1 MAGKTLQSTI
11 EIAGTL
17 SPSLQ
22 QAIKQA
28 VDRLEE
34 MSQETLES
42 AGAAAKLA
50 AEISTQESVLK
61 NLQRG
66 YEDYIVSGSESTDEA
81 LKLADTIQDLS
92 NELNENRGALEA
104 AHEAA
109 QKLAGGQQETADAYS
124 KLQKQIGEQEA
135 ELATLRRSYAN
146 VALEQGETSAEARQL
161 ASPDQPTFRRSER
174 EPAEAKCCRTG
185 SGSTGQ
191 LSGGRRAGRGKAPA
205 KATQC

>member
-11 EIAGTL
+11 EIAGSL

-50 AEISTQESVLK
+50 AEINTQESVLR

-66 YEDYIVSGSESTDEA
+66 YEDYIVSGSESTDKA
-81 LKLADTIQDLS
+81 LRLADTIQDLS

-124 KLQKQIGEQEA
+124 KLQKQIGE
-135 ELATLRRSYAN
+135 
-146 VALEQGETSAEARQL
+146 
-161 ASPDQPTFRRSER
+161 
-174 EPAEAKCCRTG
+174 
-185 SGSTGQ
+185 
-191 LSGGRRAGRGKAPA
+191 
-205 KATQC
+205 

>member
-11 EIAGTL
+11 EIAGSL

-50 AEISTQESVLK
+50 AEINTQESVLR

-81 LKLADTIQDLS
+81 LRLADTIQDLS

-109 QKLAGGQQETADAYS
+109 QKLAGGQQETADHGDQVAKNNAWFRY
-124 KLQKQIGEQEA
+124 LQVLLKH
-135 ELATLRRSYAN
+135 TRRS
-146 VALEQGETSAEARQL
+146 
-161 ASPDQPTFRRSER
+161 
-174 EPAEAKCCRTG
+174 
-185 SGSTGQ
+185 
-191 LSGGRRAGRGKAPA
+191 
-205 KATQC
+205 

>member
-1 MAGKTLQSTI
+1 
-11 EIAGTL
+11 
-17 SPSLQ
+17 
-22 QAIKQA
+22 
-28 VDRLEE
+28 

-104 AHEAA
+104 ATRQPKSSQEAS
-109 QKLAGGQQETADAYS
+109 KKPPTHTADCKNRSANR
-124 KLQKQIGEQEA
+124 
-135 ELATLRRSYAN
+135 RRSLQRCA
-146 VALEQGETSAEARQL
+146 A
-161 ASPDQPTFRRSER
+161 PT
-174 EPAEAKCCRTG
+174 PT
-185 SGSTGQ
+185 
-191 LSGGRRAGRGKAPA
+191 
-205 KATQC
+205 

>member
-1 MAGKTLQSTI
+1 MPFLRTQRRWKRGGQDLTI
-11 EIAGTL
+11 YDRDRRYSQPVFT
-17 SPSLQ
+17 

-81 LKLADTIQDLS
+81 LKLASTIQDLS
-92 NELNENRGALEA
+92 GELNENRDALEA
-104 AHEAA
+104 AHQAA
-109 QKLAGGQQETADAYS
+109 QKLTSGQGETADAYS
-124 KLQKQIGEQEA
+124 RLQKQISEQEA
-135 ELATLRRSYAN
+135 ELETLRRSYAN
-146 VALEQGETSAEARQL
+146 VALEQGEPRPKHGSWRTRSA
-161 ASPDQPTFRRSER
+161 SC
-174 EPAEAKCCRTG
+174 PAT
-185 SGSTGQ
+185 
-191 LSGGRRAGRGKAPA
+191 
-205 KATQC
+205 

>member
-11 EIAGTL
+11 EIAGSL

-61 NLQRG
+61 NLQLLG
-66 YEDYIVSGSESTDEA
+66 WVLPSMLMVSPSVPIIVNGAE
-81 LKLADTIQDLS
+81 TIRKRS
-92 NELNENRGALEA
+92 SSPMEN
-104 AHEAA
+104 
-109 QKLAGGQQETADAYS
+109 
-124 KLQKQIGEQEA
+124 
-135 ELATLRRSYAN
+135 
-146 VALEQGETSAEARQL
+146 
-161 ASPDQPTFRRSER
+161 
-174 EPAEAKCCRTG
+174 
-185 SGSTGQ
+185 
-191 LSGGRRAGRGKAPA
+191 
-205 KATQC
+205 

>member
-11 EIAGTL
+11 EIAGSL

-50 AEISTQESVLK
+50 AEINTQESVLR

-81 LKLADTIQDLS
+81 LRLADTIQDLS

-109 QKLAGGQQETADAYS
+109 QKLAGGQQETADA
-124 KLQKQIGEQEA
+124 
-135 ELATLRRSYAN
+135 
-146 VALEQGETSAEARQL
+146 
-161 ASPDQPTFRRSER
+161 
-174 EPAEAKCCRTG
+174 
-185 SGSTGQ
+185 
-191 LSGGRRAGRGKAPA
+191 
-205 KATQC
+205 

>member
-11 EIAGTL
+11 EIAGSL

-50 AEISTQESVLK
+50 AEINTQESVLR

-66 YEDYIVSGSESTDEA
+66 YEDYIVSGSESTDGA
-81 LKLADTIQDLS
+81 LRLADTIQDLS

-124 KLQKQIGEQEA
+124 KLQKQIGE
-135 ELATLRRSYAN
+135 
-146 VALEQGETSAEARQL
+146 
-161 ASPDQPTFRRSER
+161 
-174 EPAEAKCCRTG
+174 
-185 SGSTGQ
+185 
-191 LSGGRRAGRGKAPA
+191 
-205 KATQC
+205 

>member
-81 LKLADTIQDLS
+81 LKLASTIQDLS
-92 NELNENRGALEA
+92 GELNENRTL
-104 AHEAA
+104 
-109 QKLAGGQQETADAYS
+109 S
-124 KLQKQIGEQEA
+124 K
-135 ELATLRRSYAN
+135 
-146 VALEQGETSAEARQL
+146 
-161 ASPDQPTFRRSER
+161 QPTKQPRNSRPVKEKRPTHIADCKSRSANR
-174 EPAEAKCCRTG
+174 KRNLKHCA
-185 SGSTGQ
+185 
-191 LSGGRRAGRGKAPA
+191 APMP
-205 KATQC
+205 T

>member
-1 MAGKTLQSTI
+1 
-11 EIAGTL
+11 
-17 SPSLQ
+17 
-22 QAIKQA
+22 
-28 VDRLEE
+28 

-104 AHEAA
+104 AHETPEH
-109 QKLAGGQQETADAYS
+109 LVCR
-124 KLQKQIGEQEA
+124 L
-135 ELATLRRSYAN
+135 L
-146 VALEQGETSAEARQL
+146 LEQKKIIKRVPSLWDCTQEEQGI
-161 ASPDQPTFRRSER
+161 
-174 EPAEAKCCRTG
+174 
-185 SGSTGQ
+185 
-191 LSGGRRAGRGKAPA
+191 RG
-205 KATQC
+205 TLNCSSHG